1 MATNEILQFASQD
14 TGSNL
19 LTQTEYEGD
28 AQRVIG
34 HQPGIA
40 RSRLEN
46 KVLRQ
51 TSLMAAGL
59 AQFMAANQSGDI
71 TDGLSAQ
78 DIADALNMS
87 LENKIAAIGAGGI
100 TTLQCEAAYQN
111 TYFDQSDFKGIA
123 LELTTGGG
131 EVIIVGGF
139 SYKQTSKSTF
149 QIGNSTALTIGV
161 RIIGSPLTTG
171 NVTGLIMQHNT
182 DEATT
187 FYVPY
192 ISAQGA
198 TTNAYVQVGQITVA
212 AKNASKKIYDCVG
225 TFIAWA

>member
-78 DIADALNMS
+78 DIADALNLS
-87 LENKIAAIGAGGI
+87 LENKIASVGTGGI
-100 TTLQCEAAYQN
+100 KLLQSTPVAPPVG
-111 TYFDQSDFKGIA
+111 SGLIA
-123 LELTTGGG
+123 ENHASVVLELTADNG
-131 EVIIVGGF
+131 ESIIVGAFRHQISTSSTYQPGSALNF
-139 SYKQTSKSTF
+139 EIAINITGATKTNGTAIESPTQTYSANNVETDLVIYPQTTYANSKLRYGLIRGRTTQTSFT
-149 QIGNSTALTIGV
+149 L
-161 RIIGSPLTTG
+161 
-171 NVTGLIMQHNT
+171 NV
-182 DEATT
+182 
-187 FYVPY
+187 
-192 ISAQGA
+192 GA
-198 TTNAYVQVGQITVA
+198 VFFVI
-212 AKNASKKIYDCVG
+212 
-225 TFIAWA
+225 